1 MLFLKLKLELGASTK
16 VCPEKLLLKT
26 GGSSEGDKSDKDDK
40 QMWENS
46 CSVTIDEKWMCSNRY
61 LVFVPTF
68 LNVLQ
73 VYFVKF
79 EQKKKTVKL
88 EVFCFFCFFF
98 AFRQVLKLFWRRNFF
113 PRRI

>member
-46 CSVTIDEKWMCSNRY
+46 CSVTIDEKWMCSNCC

-68 LNVLQ
+68 LNMCCRYILLNLN
-73 VYFVKF
+73 
-79 EQKKKTVKL
+79 KKK
-88 EVFCFFCFFF
+88 
-98 AFRQVLKLFWRRNFF
+98 NS
-113 PRRI
+113 